1 MRTCTVSLNGAG
13 EGGGDLISGQLNR
26 LNCENVKQKIEMI
39 PNLCPSSIIGGG
51 DHSRLLTSG
60 CVALKVVH
68 EGTISGREQTQ

>member
-1 MRTCTVSLNGAG
+1 MSQNGAG

-26 LNCENVKQKIEMI
+26 LNCEIVKQKIEMI
-39 PNLCPSSIIGGG
+39 PNPCLSSIIRGG

-68 EGTISGREQTQ
+68 EDTISEREQTP